1 MGTTTMSV
9 IKIGKG
15 KGAAAPSLESI
26 QSKLDNDI
34 RTRGS
39 DFASSEDASR
49 VASLESLNQDVQ
61 ATVARSLE
69 EHAASLESYFSEMG
83 IDVTPAQ
90 LASGA
95 VVSMTAASPVAYQ
108 RAAMKTAV
116 VSQEGV
122 EVVGVDEGGVA
133 GGYGFSNGV
142 HPSLEAFDNS
152 NLTEFVP
159 MSIMYNIQAARQD
172 AFAEAF
178 FRTVTCT
185 PENGGVDVSIRSQLV
200 FNHFLHGVDGKEADF
215 KQRRLLEAAINHKIL
230 SDESTT
236 LLPEVLEDDSNASF
250 FVSPTAV
257 APRLVEMGNRTVRT
271 APLKIG
277 QRVDLIG
284 ISQNN
289 LMKKNGQAD
298 NTDSLDRTTGVK
310 NVYMQVGAGDVLR
323 FGVQNLPRSNFIKG
337 PEGRNREQQLHF
349 VTRSL
354 QLNSKTVLVDGAAP
368 SNATLLEIA
377 EQGLV
382 VNLSVTLTGSV
393 DTEFGNVEVNAGRV
407 TVHSIFNADGEKLSL
422 AAGAGKAIV
431 DGLAALAVIG
441 WDPNARL
448 SNANRRERGLQ
459 LNNQEYTERYP
470 VPLGAPMSIPSPL
483 AENRDAGE
491 INSLIAATRIR
502 NSNNAVTKLINYA
515 DTLANWIMSAEMGV
529 DQNDVPEIEG
539 IARFLIRPWF
549 RHLDLHLPDHI
560 NSLTSHERLA
570 DVSAVLVNALR
581 DGVYEAYRESNIKTA
596 LDAMTGYT
604 GENVKVL
611 IGTDPVLSRYIMTSG
626 DTRTLADDL
635 KFDKVSTMDARIKGQ
650 IYYTFVREG
659 EGVDPLNFGSML
671 WIPELISHVQVARG
685 NAQIREAMVQPRA
698 RHVVHLPILGRINVT
713 GLDEVVT
720 GKVVLE
726 VDNGAEPAPAPVTP

>member
-1 MGTTTMSV
+1 MSV
-9 IKIGKG
+9 IKIGSKA
-15 KGAAAPSLESI
+15 KSNVPSLESI
-26 QSKLDNDI
+26 QSALDVEI
-34 RTRGS
+34 KTRGNA
-39 DFASSEDASR
+39 FAGSEDAGR
-49 VASLESLNQDVQ
+49 VASLESLSSDLK
-61 ATVARSLE
+61 ATVHRSLE
-69 EHAASLESYFSEMG
+69 EHAVSLEQHFTEQG
-83 IDVTPAQ
+83 IKLTSAQ
-90 LASGA
+90 LAAGA
-95 VVSMTAASPVAYQ
+95 VVAMTAGQPAAYQ
-108 RAAMKTAV
+108 RAAMKTTV
-116 VSQEGV
+116 VSQEGIN
-122 EVVGVDEGGVA
+122 VVGVEEGGAA
-133 GGYGFSNGV
+133 GGYGFAGGV

-152 NLTEFVP
+152 NLTDFVP

-172 AFAEAF
+172 AFGEAF
-178 FRTVTCT
+178 FRTVTST
-185 PENGGVDVSIRSQLV
+185 PENGGVDLTIRNQLV
-200 FNHFLHGVDGKEADF
+200 FNHFLHDVAGAPADF

-236 LLPEVLEDDSNASF
+236 LLPEVLEDDSNAAY
-250 FVSPTAV
+250 FVAATAV
-257 APRLVEMGNRTVRT
+257 APRTVDLGNRVVRT

-277 QRVDLIG
+277 TPVDLIG

-310 NVYMQVGAGDVLR
+310 AVYMQIGGASGEVLSFDVT
-323 FGVQNLPRSNFIKG
+323 NLPRSNFIKG

-349 VTRSL
+349 TTRSL
-354 QLNSKTVLVDGAAP
+354 QLNEKTKLVSGSAP
-368 SNATLLEIA
+368 LNATLAEIIS
-377 EQGLV
+377 QKLI
-382 VNLSVTLTGSV
+382 VNLSVTLTGQV
-393 DTEFGNVEVNAGRV
+393 DIEFGNAEVNAGKV
-407 TVHSIFNADGEKLSL
+407 SVHSIYNVNGEKLAL
-422 AAGAGKAIV
+422 TDVAAAAIV
-431 DGLAALAVIG
+431 TGLSTLGVIG

-448 SNANRRERGLQ
+448 SNSNRRERGLQ
-459 LNNQEYTERYP
+459 LNNSEYTERYP
-470 VPLGAPMSIPSPL
+470 VPLGSPVSIPSPL

-515 DTLANWIMSAEMGV
+515 DSLDSWIISAEMGV

-570 DVSAVLVNALR
+570 DVSAVLVNAIR
-581 DGVYEAYRESNIKTA
+581 DGVYDAYRDSNIKTA
-596 LDAMTGYT
+596 LDALTGYS
-604 GENVKVL
+604 GEKVKVL

-635 KFDKVSTMDARIKGQ
+635 AYDKVSTMDSRIDGF

-685 NAQIREAMVQPRA
+685 GSQIREAMVMPRA
-698 RHVVHLPILGRINVT
+698 RHVVHLPILGRIKVT
-713 GLDEVVT
+713 GLEEVVT
-720 GKVVLE
+720 GKISLSTDIDQVV
-726 VDNGAEPAPAPVTP
+726 VDVTP

>member
-1 MGTTTMSV
+1 MSV
-9 IKIGKG
+9 IKLGSAGKHQ
-15 KGAAAPSLESI
+15 APSLESI
-26 QSKLDNDI
+26 QVKLDSEI
-34 RTRGS
+34 RTQGS
-39 DFASSEDASR
+39 AFASSEDAGR
-49 VASLESLNQDVQ
+49 VASLESLSSDQKQ
-61 ATVARSLE
+61 STMRSLQ
-69 EHAASLESYFSEMG
+69 EHAASLESHFQHEG
-83 IDVTPAQ
+83 ISVTPSQ
-90 LASGA
+90 LAAGA
-95 VVSMTAASPVAYQ
+95 VIAMTAGQPASYQ
-108 RAAMKTAV
+108 RQALKTTV

-122 EVVGVDEGGVA
+122 NIVGADEGGVA
-133 GGYGFSNGV
+133 GGYGFSDGL
-142 HPSLEAFDNS
+142 HSSLEAFDNS
-152 NLTEFVP
+152 NLVDFVP

-185 PENGGVDVSIRSQLV
+185 PENGGVDLSVRSQLV
-200 FNHFLHGVDGKEADF
+200 FNHFLHEVTGASADF

-236 LLPEVLEDDSNASF
+236 LLPEVLEDDSNASY

-257 APRLVEMGNRTVRT
+257 APRFVEMGNRTVRT

-298 NTDSLDRTTGVK
+298 NTDSLDRTTGIK
-310 NVYMQVGAGDVLR
+310 NVYMQLDGDDVLR
-323 FGVQNLPRSNFIKG
+323 FGVQNLPRSNFVKG

-354 QLNSKTVLVDGAAP
+354 QLNEK
-368 SNATLLEIA
+368 TLLADGSAPTSGTALDEIV
-377 EQGLV
+377 QQKLI
-382 VNLSVTLTGSV
+382 VNLSVTMTGQV
-393 DTEFGNVEVNAGRV
+393 DTEIGNLEVNAGRV
-407 TVHSIFNADGEKLSL
+407 TVHSVYNADGEKLSL
-422 AAGAGKAIV
+422 TSGVGATIVAGLE
-431 DGLAALAVIG
+431 GLVVIG
-441 WDPNARL
+441 FDPNARL

-470 VPLGAPMSIPSPL
+470 VPLGPPISTPSPL

-515 DTLANWIMSAEMGV
+515 DSLSSWIISEEMGV

-549 RHLDLHLPDHI
+549 RHTDLHLPDHI

-570 DVSAVLVNALR
+570 DVAAVLVNAIR
-581 DGVYEAYRESNIKTA
+581 DGVYDAYRDSNIKTA
-596 LDAMTGYT
+596 LDALTGYT
-604 GENVKVL
+604 GEKIKVL
-611 IGTDPVLSRYIMTSG
+611 IGTDPVLSRYIMTQG
-626 DTRTLADDL
+626 DTRTLSDDL
-635 KFDKVSTMDARIKGQ
+635 AYDKVSTMDARIRGQ

-671 WIPELISHVQVARG
+671 WIPELISHVQVSRG
-685 NAQIREAMVQPRA
+685 NSHIREAMVQPRA
-698 RHVVHLPILGRINVT
+698 RHVVHLPILGRISVT
-713 GLDEVVT
+713 GLDFVVT
-720 GKVVLE
+720 GQTSV
-726 VDNGAEPAPAPVTP
+726 PVAVQP